1 MANWQA
7 IVSELPAL
15 RRYARAL
22 AQDVN
27 RADDL
32 VQLTVEKA
40 VRKWSLY
47 SQGQKLRPWLYQILH
62 NQFIDEFRRDRLH
75 PTATDPESLNT
86 TASHNVAISSL
97 RIDLE
102 SAIGQL
108 NKDHLDVFL
117 LASLEEFS
125 YKEIGKILKIP
136 VGTVMSRLARARAQL
151 RLLLTSYQDS
161 NSNVKVLDQTLRN
174 RLADTD
180 KEGVT

>member
-7 IVSELPAL
+7 IITELPAL

-22 AQDVN
+22 AKDVD

-47 SQGQKLRPWLYQILH
+47 SQGQKLRPWLFQILH
-62 NQFIDEFRRDRLH
+62 NQFIDEFRRERLQ
-75 PTATDPESLNT
+75 PTALDPETLNT
-86 TASHNVAISSL
+86 KADQNVAVTSL

-102 SAIGQL
+102 MAIKQL
-108 NKDHLDVFL
+108 SKDHLDIFL

-125 YKEIGKILKIP
+125 YKEIGKILRIP
-136 VGTVMSRLARARAQL
+136 VGTVMSRLARAREQL
-151 RLLLTSYQDS
+151 RTLMTSYRES
-161 NSNVKVLDQTLRN
+161 NTNVKVLNQTFRN
-174 RLADTD
+174 RLTDID
-180 KEGVT
+180 KEGGT